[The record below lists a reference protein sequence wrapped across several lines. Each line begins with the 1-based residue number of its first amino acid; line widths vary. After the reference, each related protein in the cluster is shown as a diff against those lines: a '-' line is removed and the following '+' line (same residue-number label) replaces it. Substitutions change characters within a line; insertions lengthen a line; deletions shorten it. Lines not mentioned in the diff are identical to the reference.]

1 MPEET
6 SSERDAAAGSAPARI
21 GVLEVVRVPGT
32 ACWTVRITVSHA
44 DGPVSGW
51 TPRLFDDADEAAGWA
66 TERSSHQARPAV
78 RSCID
83 GHSAYAAVL
92 DEGGTEVL
100 VSAPVPRI
108 KAAGVAAL
116 LAAELRARTC

>member
-6 SSERDAAAGSAPARI
+6 SSERDALTGRAPARI

-32 ACWTVRITVSHA
+32 TCWTVRVTVSHA
-44 DGPVSGW
+44 HGPVAAW
-51 TPRLFDDADEAAGWA
+51 TPQLFDDADLAGAWVAA
-66 TERSSHQARPAV
+66 RSSHQARPAV
-78 RSCID
+78 RRCVD
-83 GHSAYAAVL
+83 GESAYAAVL
-92 DEGGTEVL
+92 DEDGTEVL

-116 LAAELRARTC
+116 LAAELRARTR